1 MLVRDLHSNGIES
14 FIGEVTKKVSWLEG
28 RFMPERRYDL
38 LRSLNYAEFVPE
50 RVRWYPNGIK
60 AVPPDLRLTPVVLTH
75 WFCGDGR
82 GGDQKGT
89 LGFCTDGFSIS
100 DVDFLVY
107 RLSEDLGI
115 TTLRTLNHRGHP
127 QILVSRRDEAV
138 RLADCVSPYLPE
150 CCVYK
155 LRHVRPS
162 TQVGRGRKLPESLKV
177 AIQRDRGRGTMRE
190 VAGKY
195 GVAVSKVWALWHSVE
210 SQ

>member
-1 MLVRDLHSNGIES
+1 MTPSLRGVLDGLLLSDGSYQRKGDRPTALLRLTQHSRRRGWLDMLVRDLHSNGIES

-150 CCVYK
+150 CCVY
-155 LRHVRPS
+155 
-162 TQVGRGRKLPESLKV
+162 
-177 AIQRDRGRGTMRE
+177 
-190 VAGKY
+190 
-195 GVAVSKVWALWHSVE
+195 
-210 SQ
+210 